1 MPTATSPAVPSRF
14 PIKLLLF
21 VGFFALTIFATYE
34 KNAQILDPM
43 SPIARHYAPAKWFLP
58 VHAVFGILALGLAA
72 FQFSNRLRAR
82 YLRMHRF
89 LGYAYVTSVFIAGP
103 FAVIVAF
110 KIPKPVS
117 GVAANCMQALGW
129 MVCTGIALY
138 CVRRGN
144 IALHRRWMIRSYP
157 FAMVF
162 TVGRAVAAFVPSISL
177 NPSAGEAVFW
187 SAIVLAAL
195 LPSIFL
201 DWPGI
206 SARRVATGDTAE
218 REGSMLVR

>member
-1 MPTATSPAVPSRF
+1 MPVATSPAVTSRS
-14 PIKLLLF
+14 PAKALLF
-21 VGFFALTIFATYE
+21 AGFFALTILATYE
-34 KNAQILDPM
+34 KNARIFDPM

-58 VHAVFGILALGLAA
+58 VHAVFGILAMGLAA

-82 YLRMHRF
+82 YLRIHRV
-89 LGYAYVTSVFIAGP
+89 LGYAYVTSVFISAP

-110 KIPKPVS
+110 KIPKPFSVI
-117 GVAANCMQALGW
+117 AANCMQALGW
-129 MVCTGIALY
+129 IVCTSIALY
-138 CVRRGN
+138 CVRSGN

-162 TVGRAVAAFVPSISL
+162 TVGRAVALFVPAILL

-187 SAIVLAAL
+187 IAIALAAF

-201 DWPGI
+201 DWPALHPR
-206 SARRVATGDTAE
+206 SVARADSAARRPTI
-218 REGSMLVR
+218 LVP